1 MLIVYNHLIPGIA
14 GVNNFGVG
22 GVNAHV
28 LLEPNY
34 KTNSEDNHKI
44 VETIPRIVN
53 ICCRTEEALNQM
65 FDFIQN
71 NPDKITR
78 DFLALLTDTMKNQPS
93 INSSGL
99 PYRGRNK

>member
-1 MLIVYNHLIPGIA
+1 M
-14 GVNNFGVG
+14 G

-34 KTNSEDNHKI
+34 KTHSEDRLKI
-44 VETIPRIVN
+44 ADNIPRIVN

-65 FDFIQN
+65 FDFIAN

-78 DFLALLTDTMKNQPS
+78 DFLALLTDTMKNKAS
-93 INSSGL
+93 INSAGL
-99 PYRGRNK
+99 PYSGMST